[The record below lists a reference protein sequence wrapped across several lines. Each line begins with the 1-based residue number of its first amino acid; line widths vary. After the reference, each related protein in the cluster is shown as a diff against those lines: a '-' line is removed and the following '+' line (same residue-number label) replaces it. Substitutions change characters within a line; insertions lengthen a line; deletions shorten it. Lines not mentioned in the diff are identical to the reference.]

1 MFVLSCV
8 CLVLCFVVSQLV
20 PYIGTFLPKKHSADK
35 KYDIVKEKNGCLISQ
50 IAWRRT
56 KLINQVDTISR
67 IISACPEGYFYAGEP
82 KYKET
87 RGEFWEK
94 GPTSPVYSCYRFN
107 RVKISKN

>member
-1 MFVLSCV
+1 
-8 CLVLCFVVSQLV
+8 LV

-107 RVKISKN
+107 RVKITKN